1 MKKYETPILEARSI
15 EVEDILYVSF
25 GRVERQVG
33 DINVD
38 LDWN

>member
-1 MKKYETPILEARSI
+1 MKTYETPILEARSI

-25 GRVERQVG
+25 GKVERQFG